1 MKDKAFITP
10 GQQIIRAHSLFAA
23 GGVYISDFYFM
34 EQNSPRRRIGL
45 QPQQHSK
52 EANVKRSF
60 FFWCITLVCCFVFL
74 SAETPDSNSDTPQ
87 YRKDNQLLRPD
98 DYRNWIYLS
107 SGLNMNYSPMPGGHD
122 MFTNVF
128 VPQYSYQEFLKSGKW
143 PDKTMFVVE
152 ERGATSKGSIN
163 KQGHFQTDL
172 MGIGVEVKDA
182 KSPDKWAYFA
192 FGESDKSAAANPKAA
207 CWQCHEDH
215 AAVEHSFVQFYPTLK
230 PIAKKFGTYKQAA
243 ENPQ

>member
-1 MKDKAFITP
+1 M
-10 GQQIIRAHSLFAA
+10 
-23 GGVYISDFYFM
+23 
-34 EQNSPRRRIGL
+34 
-45 QPQQHSK
+45 
-52 EANVKRSF
+52 KRSF